1 MAEQQI
7 KVAVLGGGS
16 FGTALASIAAD
27 NGAHVRQWMRDE
39 TLVAQINHEHRNGRY
54 LPHYAMNPAVEASTD
69 LQAVLAEASLVLI
82 AIPSKAFRSVVQAA
96 KAWLTPEQILVSTTK
111 GIEQDGFLLMS
122 QVLEQET
129 GYSHIGVIAG
139 PNLASEIADKQLTA
153 TVIASADPL
162 TRTRVQQALGCRYFR
177 VYASDDRHGVELG
190 GALKNIYAIAAGMA
204 AALGMGENTRSMLM
218 TRALAEMS
226 RFAVAQGANPMTFL
240 GLAGVGDLI
249 VTCSSNL
256 SRNYRVGYAMGEGRT
271 LEEAIDSLGQV
282 AEGVNTVKLVCAKA
296 SEMGVY
302 MPLAEGLN
310 HVLFDGVPAQEMART
325 LMMGEQSSDVEFI
338 LPREAVQQAHRE
350 QAYYDRAPSAEHKG
364 DSHG

>member
-7 KVAVLGGGS
+7 SVAVLGGGS

-27 NGAHVRQWMRDE
+27 NGAKVRQWMRDE
-39 TLVAQINHEHRNGRY
+39 SLVAQINQEHRNGRY
-54 LPHYAMNPAVEASTD
+54 LPHYDINPAVVASTD
-69 LQAVLAEASLVLI
+69 IEAVVRGAELVLV
-82 AIPSKAFRSVVQAA
+82 AIPSTAFRSVVQLA
-96 KAWLTPEQILVSTTK
+96 KPYLNAEQILVSTTK
-111 GIEQDGFLLMS
+111 GIEQESFMLMS
-122 QVLEQET
+122 DVLRAET
-129 GYSHIGVIAG
+129 GFTHIGVIAG

-153 TVIASADPL
+153 TVVASADSL

-177 VYASDDRHGVELG
+177 VYASNDRHGVELG

-226 RFAVAQGANPMTFL
+226 RFAVAHGANPMTFL

-256 SRNYRVGYAMGEGRT
+256 SRNYRVGYAMGEGRS
-271 LEEAIDSLGQV
+271 LDEAVNALGQV

-296 SEMGVY
+296 TQMGVY
-302 MPLAEGLN
+302 MPLAEGLY
-310 HVLFDGVPAQEMART
+310 HVLFDGVPPQDMARM
-325 LMMGEQSSDVEFI
+325 LMMGEQSSDVEFV
-338 LPREAVQQAHRE
+338 LPREAVQQAHR
-350 QAYYDRAPSAEHKG
+350 
-364 DSHG
+364 DSGGWHEGS